1 MANIP
6 HSSVKTLV
14 FGLAVA
20 GLAAAQIGYP
30 GGYPPTGRPGGYP
43 PGYPGGSPYPGS
55 PYPGSPY
62 PGGPVPQT
70 GTGTGTPAPS
80 PGKKG
85 KKSKNEAQPLPNFR
99 GKLKQMDSK
108 SISLKL
114 DDDRIMEFRVTGKT
128 TFTKNGEQLKSP
140 KFDAGDQIS
149 VEATEEPDASLTAV
163 NVYWE
168 KGASAAAADSKQ
180 EKKDGVVDT
189 WKDAPKEPAHTSEAS
204 PPPAP
209 ADPNDPGPPTLKR
222 GKPAPRPDTPL
233 EAEAT
238 TPPSPPPSS
247 TAPPPAA
254 QPAPRQTASA
264 VPLPTVDL
272 PPVALPKSERPED
285 QAPTA
290 PRHEDALIQKAAD
303 AALEFTETLPNYVCQ
318 EMMSRSQSESKPANW
333 RPLDVVTMEVVY
345 DMGKENYRNVAINGK
360 ATSKP
365 LSEIGGSYSTGEFG
379 TMLIDL
385 FSPATAAEFLPKG
398 ESRIAG
404 VSAKEYDFAVKRE
417 NSHWDLHFGPQT
429 YSPAYSG
436 SVWIDPTNGRVLR
449 IEMQAKNLPKDFP
462 SDQVESATDYQYV
475 RLGGTQ
481 QFLLPVHAETL
492 SCERGTPYCS
502 RNTIDFRNYHK
513 YTGESTVEFSP
524 VK

>member
-1 MANIP
+1 MKI
-6 HSSVKTLV
+6 LV
-14 FGLAVA
+14 LGLAAA

-43 PGYPGGSPYPGS
+43 PGYPGGYPPGYPGPYPG
-55 PYPGSPY
+55 
-62 PGGPVPQT
+62 GGPVPQT
-70 GTGTGTPAPS
+70 GPGGGAPS
-80 PGKKG
+80 PKSSKKQ
-85 KKSKNEAQPLPNFR
+85 KKSKDQGQPLPNFR
-99 GKLKQMDSK
+99 GKLKQLDSK

-114 DDDRIMEFRVTGKT
+114 DDDRIMEFRITGKT

-140 KFDAGDQIS
+140 KFDSGDQIS

-168 KGASAAAADSKQ
+168 KAASAAAADSRQ
-180 EKKDGVVDT
+180 DNKDGTVDT
-189 WKDAPKEPAHTSEAS
+189 WKDVPKEPAHTSEVS
-204 PPPAP
+204 PAPGP

-222 GKPAPRPDTPL
+222 GKPAPRADVPV
-233 EAEAT
+233 EA
-238 TPPSPPPSS
+238 SP
-247 TAPPPAA
+247 TAPPTAP

-285 QAPTA
+285 QVPIA

-303 AALEFTETLPNYVCQ
+303 AALEFTETLPNYVVQ
-318 EMMSRSQSESKPANW
+318 EMMSRSESSGKPADW
-333 RPLDVVTMEVVY
+333 RPLDVVTMDVVY
-345 DMGKENYRNVAINGK
+345 ESGKENYKNIAINGK

-365 LSEIGGSYSTGEFG
+365 LSEIGGAYSTGEFG

-385 FSPATAAEFLPKG
+385 FAPATAAEFHPKG

-404 VSAKEYDFAVKRE
+404 ATAKTYDFEVKRE

-429 YSPAYSG
+429 YSPTYSG
-436 SVWIDPTNGRVLR
+436 SVWIDPSTGRVLR

-462 SDQVESATDYQYV
+462 ADQVESATDYQYV

-492 SCERGTPYCS
+492 SCQRGTSYCS

-513 YTGESTVEFSP
+513 YTGESSVEFSP